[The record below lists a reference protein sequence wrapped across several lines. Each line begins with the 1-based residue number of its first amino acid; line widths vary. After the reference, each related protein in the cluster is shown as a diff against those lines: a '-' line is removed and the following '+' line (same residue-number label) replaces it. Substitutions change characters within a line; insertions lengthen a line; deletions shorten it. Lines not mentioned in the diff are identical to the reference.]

1 MLKLQAVM
9 VVIKTT
15 PLELVSQKLAEDEML
30 RPVVGNLFHTTDRFR
45 VAIIFTD
52 GPQKLRHINTKK

>member
-52 GPQKLRHINTKK
+52 GP